1 LERILSYFPN
11 PLIIPVGVVIGILV
25 AAPVGPVNIMCI
37 QRALERGFWGG
48 VAAGLGAVLGDG
60 LIALFAS
67 LGMGAILGFVTE
79 NRFLIQVIGGAAL
92 LAFAVKLY
100 ITAPVY
106 NLPPEGAEDTATL
119 MDFIWDVP
127 QTFFFTITNPG
138 AVLGM
143 FGLFGL
149 GSTFVEVAS
158 YIDCFTMVAAIMG
171 GSLAWWMFL
180 SNLIGRHRHRLVG
193 IGLQRINQ
201 ISGLLLGAFG
211 VVLIA
216 EMALKYAWA

>member
-1 LERILSYFPN
+1 MSYFPN
-11 PLIIPVGVVIGILV
+11 PLIIPVGIIIGMLV

-67 LGMGAILGFVTE
+67 FGMGAILDFVKE
-79 NRFLIQVIGGAAL
+79 NRFLIQVIGGATL

-100 ITAPVY
+100 ITAPEFII
-106 NLPPEGAEDTATL
+106 PAEGTEDTATL
-119 MDFIWDVP
+119 KDFIWDVP

-143 FGLFGL
+143 FALFGL

-158 YIDCFTMVAAIMG
+158 YIDCLTMVAAIMG
-171 GSLAWWMFL
+171 GSLAWWVFL
-180 SNLIGRHRHRLVG
+180 SNLIGRYRHRLIHV
-193 IGLQRINQ
+193 GLQRINK
-201 ISGLLLGAFG
+201 IAGLILAGFG
-211 VVLIA
+211 VLLIA
-216 EMALKYAWA
+216 EMLVKKAWA